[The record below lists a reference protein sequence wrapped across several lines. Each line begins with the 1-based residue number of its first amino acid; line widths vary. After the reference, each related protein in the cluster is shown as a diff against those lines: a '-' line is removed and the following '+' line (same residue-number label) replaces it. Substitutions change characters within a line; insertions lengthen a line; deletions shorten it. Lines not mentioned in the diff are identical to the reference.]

1 MELQVFQSAGRMANR
16 SSKNC
21 FRPFE
26 QDECQAAGDKTD
38 YAKSPLREI
47 PR

>member
-1 MELQVFQSAGRMANR
+1 MELQVFQSAGRMAKR

-26 QDECQAAGDKTD
+26 QDGCQAAGENTD
-38 YAKSPLREI
+38 YSKSPLREI